1 MEEIIDFQ
9 MSRSMTKGFR
19 SISPRHRQK
28 TQVVMENEEHSS
40 SKSGK
45 EEEEEEEEKGG
56 EKVPPII
63 FI

>member
-9 MSRSMTKGFR
+9 TSRSMTKGFR
-19 SISPRHRQK
+19 SISPRHRLK

-40 SKSGK
+40 SKSG
-45 EEEEEEEEKGG
+45 EEEGEKGEKG
-56 EKVPPII
+56 AEKVPPIV